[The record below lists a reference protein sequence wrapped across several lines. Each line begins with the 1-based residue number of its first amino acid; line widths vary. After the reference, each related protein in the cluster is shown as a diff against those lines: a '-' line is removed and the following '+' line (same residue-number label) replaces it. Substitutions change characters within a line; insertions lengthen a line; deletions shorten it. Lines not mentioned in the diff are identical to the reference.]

1 MKELGD
7 KFAELFKQIKEPK
20 YFFIGIGILV
30 VIFLLLPF
38 LKLLAIVLAIVFIF
52 ISILPEHKISKQIND
67 LINRYKF
74 W

>member
-1 MKELGD
+1 MKEFGD
-7 KFAELFKQIKEPK
+7 KISELFKNIKEPK
-20 YFFIGIGILV
+20 YFFIGIGILI

-38 LKLLAIVLAIVFIF
+38 LKLLAIVVAVVFIF

-67 LINRYKF
+67 LIEQYKF

>member
-7 KFAELFKQIKEPK
+7 KISELFKQIKVPK

-38 LKLLAIVLAIVFIF
+38 LKLLAILLAMVFIF
-52 ISILPEHKISKQIND
+52 ISIFPDHQISKKIYD
-67 LINRYKF
+67 LIEQFKF

>member
-67 LINRYKF
+67 LINQYKF